1 MFMIADKFYMV
12 RRVLWFIALKN
23 QPPQTSSDQDHT
35 PLRFGTPG
43 SPPNSLKVTYSDS
56 FSVQSSPKTT
66 FSFPGTILRPVISAI
81 SLMIE
86 LLVRVEPGESASRH
100 YNYSEDLTLG
110 HLCSHQCLS
119 EPGFRRVRLGQK

>member
-1 MFMIADKFYMV
+1 MIADKFYMV

-66 FSFPGTILRPVISAI
+66 FSFPGTILRPVMSAI

-86 LLVRVEPGESASRH
+86 LLVMLEPASPRPDTTTPRKI
-100 YNYSEDLTLG
+100 SFCG
-110 HLCSHQCLS
+110 ILCSHQCLS
-119 EPGFRRVRLGQK
+119 EPVFRRVCLGHK

>member
-1 MFMIADKFYMV
+1 MIADKFYMV

-23 QPPQTSSDQDHT
+23 QPPKTSSDQDLT

-56 FSVQSSPKTT
+56 FSVQSSPKKT

-81 SLMIE
+81 SLMIA
-86 LLVRVEPGESASRH
+86 LLVRADPASPRPDTTTPRKI
-100 YNYSEDLTLG
+100 SLWG
-110 HLCSHQCLS
+110 PLCSHQCLS
-119 EPGFRRVRLGQK
+119 EPGFRRVRLGHK

>member
-1 MFMIADKFYMV
+1 MIADKFYMD
-12 RRVLWFIALKN
+12 RLEN
-23 QPPQTSSDQDHT
+23 QPPNTSSDQHLT

-56 FSVQSSPKTT
+56 FLGQSSPKTT

-86 LLVRVEPGESASRH
+86 LLVRVEPASPRPDTTTPRKI
-100 YNYSEDLTLG
+100 SLWG
-110 HLCSHQCLS
+110 IS
-119 EPGFRRVRLGQK
+119 VRTN